1 MKKIVLREDE
11 MPRQWYNVVPD
22 IPGGI
27 KPSLDPVT
35 HEPVSAEKLGAI
47 FPEGLLEQEM
57 SQERFIPI
65 PEEVLD
71 IYAIWRPSPLVRA
84 NKLEEALGTKARI
97 YFKNESV
104 SPVGSHKPNSAVAQ
118 AYFNRREGIRRLTT
132 ETGAGQWGSAL
143 CFAASKFGMQC
154 KVYMV
159 RVSYDQKPYRKF
171 MMQTYGG
178 EVVASPSGDTQ
189 VGRDI
194 LARMPDTPGSL
205 GMAIS
210 EALADAASRSDTHY
224 ALGSVL
230 NHVALHQTIAGLEA
244 RKQMELA
251 GDFPDVVIGCCGGG
265 SNFAGLMTSFVP
277 DYLNGRKI
285 RFVGCEPASC
295 PTLTSGRLAYD
306 AGDVAMMTP
315 LLFMYT
321 LGHDFV
327 PPGLH
332 AGGLR
337 YHGMAPVISALTREG
352 IVEPMALQ
360 QLECFQAGLLF
371 ARTEGIIPA
380 PESTHAIRGAIIE
393 ATRDLKEP
401 KTILFNLSGTGVID
415 LPSYDTYLRGGLQDY
430 SYPQED
436 IEKSLARLPEIV

>member
-1 MKKIVLREDE
+1 M
-11 MPRQWYNVVPD
+11 
-22 IPGGI
+22 
-27 KPSLDPVT
+27 
-35 HEPVSAEKLGAI
+35 
-47 FPEGLLEQEM
+47 
-57 SQERFIPI
+57 
-65 PEEVLD
+65 
-71 IYAIWRPSPLVRA
+71 RA

-171 MMQTYGG
+171 MMQTYDG

-224 ALGSVL
+224 ALNSVL

-251 GDFPDVVIGCCGGG
+251 GDFPDVVIGC
-265 SNFAGLMTSFVP
+265 
-277 DYLNGRKI
+277 
-285 RFVGCEPASC
+285 
-295 PTLTSGRLAYD
+295 
-306 AGDVAMMTP
+306 
-315 LLFMYT
+315 
-321 LGHDFV
+321 
-327 PPGLH
+327 
-332 AGGLR
+332 
-337 YHGMAPVISALTREG
+337 
-352 IVEPMALQ
+352 
-360 QLECFQAGLLF
+360 
-371 ARTEGIIPA
+371 
-380 PESTHAIRGAIIE
+380 
-393 ATRDLKEP
+393 
-401 KTILFNLSGTGVID
+401 
-415 LPSYDTYLRGGLQDY
+415 
-430 SYPQED
+430 
-436 IEKSLARLPEIV
+436 

>member
-1 MKKIVLREDE
+1 M
-11 MPRQWYNVVPD
+11 
-22 IPGGI
+22 
-27 KPSLDPVT
+27 T

-265 SNFAGLMTSFVP
+265 SNFAGLMTPFVP

>member
-171 MMQTYGG
+171 MMQTYDG

-265 SNFAGLMTSFVP
+265 SNFAGLMTPFVP

>member
-143 CFAASKFGMQC
+143 CFAASKFSMQC

-171 MMQTYGG
+171 MMQTYDG

-265 SNFAGLMTSFVP
+265 SNFAGLMTPFVP

>member
-35 HEPVSAEKLGAI
+35 HEPISAEKLGAI

-189 VGRDI
+189 IGRDI

-265 SNFAGLMTSFVP
+265 SNFAGLMTPFVP

>member
-35 HEPVSAEKLGAI
+35 HEPISAEKLGAI

-210 EALADAASRSDTHY
+210 EALADAASRSDTQRDRK
-224 ALGSVL
+224 SV
-230 NHVALHQTIAGLEA
+230 V
-244 RKQMELA
+244 
-251 GDFPDVVIGCCGGG
+251 
-265 SNFAGLMTSFVP
+265 
-277 DYLNGRKI
+277 
-285 RFVGCEPASC
+285 
-295 PTLTSGRLAYD
+295 
-306 AGDVAMMTP
+306 
-315 LLFMYT
+315 
-321 LGHDFV
+321 
-327 PPGLH
+327 
-332 AGGLR
+332 
-337 YHGMAPVISALTREG
+337 
-352 IVEPMALQ
+352 
-360 QLECFQAGLLF
+360 
-371 ARTEGIIPA
+371 
-380 PESTHAIRGAIIE
+380 
-393 ATRDLKEP
+393 
-401 KTILFNLSGTGVID
+401 
-415 LPSYDTYLRGGLQDY
+415 
-430 SYPQED
+430 
-436 IEKSLARLPEIV
+436 

>member
-171 MMQTYGG
+171 MMQIYGG

-265 SNFAGLMTSFVP
+265 SNFAGLMTPFVP